1 MPILSA
7 IVDGEATQAQIL
19 ELRPH
24 LRNCLGCRGRL
35 KAMRDSSEPLAAV
48 FPLPVAAAALSSTEP
63 ASNAFLRLYETV
75 ATGLHDRAAY
85 SVSKAQ
91 ALLEASAA
99 GKVTAVAASAAAVAG
114 GGYASVERSV
124 SGLAVPDSA
133 RPKMQREA
141 PDRVRTANPPQATV
155 TGPASPAH
163 LPAPA
168 PQAQSKDEF
177 ANSKTPITRAA
188 PEFGVS

>member
-1 MPILSA
+1 MYKR
-7 IVDGEATQAQIL
+7 Q
-19 ELRPH
+19 
-24 LRNCLGCRGRL
+24 
-35 KAMRDSSEPLAAV
+35 
-48 FPLPVAAAALSSTEP
+48 TEP

-124 SGLAVPDSA
+124 SGLAAESA

-141 PDRVRTANPPQATV
+141 PDRVRTANPQQATV

-188 PEFGVS
+188 PEFAGARKGLVRRDRASDGRTTSDEAMGGSGAPVASPEFDAAGARPTGGEFGP

>member
-7 IVDGEATQAQIL
+7 IVDGEATQAQII

-114 GGYASVERSV
+114 GGVCVRGAVCQWPCGAGLGSPENAARGSRPGPYGKSATSHSHRS
-124 SGLAVPDSA
+124 GIAGAFASA
-133 RPKMQREA
+133 RA
-141 PDRVRTANPPQATV
+141 S
-155 TGPASPAH
+155 GPE
-163 LPAPA
+163 
-168 PQAQSKDEF
+168 Q
-177 ANSKTPITRAA
+177 
-188 PEFGVS
+188 G

>member
-1 MPILSA
+1 
-7 IVDGEATQAQIL
+7 
-19 ELRPH
+19 
-24 LRNCLGCRGRL
+24 
-35 KAMRDSSEPLAAV
+35 MRDSSEPLAAV

-63 ASNAFLRLYETV
+63 ASNALLRLYETV

-124 SGLAVPDSA
+124 SGLAAESA

-155 TGPASPAH
+155 TGPASPAR

-168 PQAQSKDEF
+168 PQAKDEF